1 MRISGHFSEIVAGS
15 SPNCSSVVL
24 GKFWKRNRGRENHG
38 K

>member
-24 GKFWKRNRGRENHG
+24 GKFWFLIVLSV
-38 K
+38 